1 MAAGPKTLS
10 LCQFR
15 VETAR
20 CVFVEG
26 HPGAHVCIRPH
37 GSSVPIRGE
46 GEIPETTYLW
56 RRSPSTGAQRTAEPV
71 PISSGGEDVRGLWTE
86 GMVAR
91 LLTEIHE
98 AGVYSPAD
106 WIANLPRLRAE
117 AGRAEGATG
126 TRRRR
131 RR

>member
-1 MAAGPKTLS
+1 M
-10 LCQFR
+10 
-15 VETAR
+15 
-20 CVFVEG
+20 
-26 HPGAHVCIRPH
+26 CIRPH